1 MLSNSFYYGN
11 NPILVAVDNI
21 IFGFDTKEEK
31 LKVLLFKRL
40 VEPLA
45 GQWSLIGSFVQDGQ
59 DLIVAA
65 KDVLYELTGLKD
77 IYLQQLK
84 TYGKHSRD
92 PGERV
97 ISVAYYSLI
106 RLQDDNAQLREQ
118 HDSFWF
124 ELDQVPDLVLDHGT
138 MFKDAINHLRITAR
152 RRPIG
157 FELLPKKFTLRQFK
171 MLYEQIFQQTIDD
184 RNFRKKILTTGL
196 LIKMEEKDKSTSKKG
211 AFLYQF
217 DKPKYDLLL
226 QEGFDIQFH

>member
-65 KDVLYELTGLKD
+65 TDVLYQLTGLKD

-84 TYGKHSRD
+84 TYGKHDRD

-106 RLQDDNAQLREQ
+106 RLQEDNAQLREQ

-124 ELDQVPDLVLDHGT
+124 ELDNVPELILDHGT
-138 MFKDAINHLRITAR
+138 MLNDAIDHIKTTAR
-152 RRPIG
+152 RSPIG

-171 MLYEQIFQQTIDD
+171 VLYEQIFRQTIDD
-184 RNFRKKILTTGL
+184 RNFRKKILATEL

-217 DKPKYDLLL
+217 DKAKYDALLE
-226 QEGFDIQFH
+226 EGFDIQFH